1 MMTLPRSG
9 LRPPPPP
16 GGNASG
22 PAEPDPRRSLEGF
35 QSPTLHGS
43 APHHDIDMKH
53 FAGRRDALRVLLAS
67 LAATQLPVTAFG
79 ADYPDKPIHLLVPFP
94 PGGLTDVLGRMV
106 GERLR
111 KALMQPVVVENK
123 PGAGTLLGA
132 AAVAKAPPDGY
143 TLMVATSTTLGIS
156 PFLYENTPFK
166 ISDLTGVA
174 MLGDVTL
181 LLVTRPD
188 FPAANAAELVAAVR
202 AKPGGYNFASPGS
215 GTVHHLLIEML
226 KAQENLNVPH
236 VPYQGSGP
244 ALTDMMTGRID
255 FMLIDASIG
264 MPQVRANK
272 IKLLAIAASKRSA
285 LAPET
290 PTLNETY
297 PKLDLQ
303 AWQSIAA
310 PAGTPPAIV
319 AKLNA
324 EINRELATPEF
335 RAELSKVG
343 LEARPMGVVEFNE
356 MIRKDAPRWAELVK
370 LSGAKAN

>member
-1 MMTLPRSG
+1 M
-9 LRPPPPP
+9 
-16 GGNASG
+16 
-22 PAEPDPRRSLEGF
+22 
-35 QSPTLHGS
+35 PTS
-43 APHHDIDMKH
+43 EDMKH
-53 FAGRRDALRVLLAS
+53 FLDRRDALRLLFAS
-67 LAATQLPVTAFG
+67 LAATCVPPPAFA

-111 KALMQPVVVENK
+111 KALVQPVVIENK

-132 AAVAKAPPDGY
+132 GAVAKAPPDGY

-156 PFLYENTPFK
+156 PALYENTPFK

-343 LEARPMGVVEFNE
+343 LEARPMGVAEFNE

>member
-1 MMTLPRSG
+1 
-9 LRPPPPP
+9 
-16 GGNASG
+16 
-22 PAEPDPRRSLEGF
+22 
-35 QSPTLHGS
+35 
-43 APHHDIDMKH
+43 MKH
-53 FAGRRDALRVLLAS
+53 FPDRRDALRVFFAS
-67 LAATQLPVTAFG
+67 LAATQVPLAAFA

-111 KALMQPVVVENK
+111 KTLNQAVVVENK

-132 AAVAKAPPDGY
+132 GVVAKAPPDGY
-143 TLMVATSTTLGIS
+143 MLMVATSTTLGIS

-166 ISDLTGVA
+166 IGDLTGVA

-343 LEARPMGVVEFNE
+343 LEARPMGVAEFNE
-356 MIRKDAPRWAELVK
+356 MIRKDAPRWAELVR

>member
-1 MMTLPRSG
+1 M
-9 LRPPPPP
+9 
-16 GGNASG
+16 
-22 PAEPDPRRSLEGF
+22 
-35 QSPTLHGS
+35 
-43 APHHDIDMKH
+43 
-53 FAGRRDALRVLLAS
+53 
-67 LAATQLPVTAFG
+67 AFG

-111 KALMQPVVVENK
+111 KALMQPVVIENK

-132 AAVAKAPPDGY
+132 GAVAKAPPDGY

-166 ISDLTGVA
+166 IGDLTGVA

-343 LEARPMGVVEFNE
+343 LEARPMGVAEFNE

>member
-1 MMTLPRSG
+1 MTFPITRRHA
-9 LRPPPPP
+9 LR
-16 GGNASG
+16 A
-22 PAEPDPRRSLEGF
+22 ALV
-35 QSPTLHGS
+35 TLAGS
-43 APHHDIDMKH
+43 AWP
-53 FAGRRDALRVLLAS
+53 AL
-67 LAATQLPVTAFG
+67 G
-79 ADYPDKPIHLLVPFP
+79 ADYPDRPIHLLVPFP

-111 KALMQPVVVENK
+111 KALNQAVVVENK

-132 AAVAKAPPDGY
+132 GVVAKAPPDGY
-143 TLMVATSTTLGIS
+143 MLMVATSTTLGIS
-156 PFLYENTPFK
+156 PFLYEGTPFR

-188 FPAANAAELVAAVR
+188 FPASNAAELVAAVR

-226 KAQENLNVPH
+226 KAQENLQVPH

-272 IKLLAIAASKRSA
+272 IKLLAVAASKRSA
-285 LAPET
+285 LAPDT

-343 LEARPMGVVEFNE
+343 LEARPMGVGEFNE
-356 MIRKDAPRWAELVK
+356 MIRRDAPRWADLVK

>member
-1 MMTLPRSG
+1 
-9 LRPPPPP
+9 
-16 GGNASG
+16 
-22 PAEPDPRRSLEGF
+22 
-35 QSPTLHGS
+35 
-43 APHHDIDMKH
+43 
-53 FAGRRDALRVLLAS
+53 
-67 LAATQLPVTAFG
+67 
-79 ADYPDKPIHLLVPFP
+79 
-94 PGGLTDVLGRMV
+94 
-106 GERLR
+106 
-111 KALMQPVVVENK
+111 
-123 PGAGTLLGA
+123 
-132 AAVAKAPPDGY
+132 
-143 TLMVATSTTLGIS
+143 
-156 PFLYENTPFK
+156 
-166 ISDLTGVA
+166 

-181 LLVTRPD
+181 LLLTRPD

>member
-1 MMTLPRSG
+1 MPFPIT
-9 LRPPPPP
+9 
-16 GGNASG
+16 
-22 PAEPDPRRSLEGF
+22 
-35 QSPTLHGS
+35 
-43 APHHDIDMKH
+43 
-53 FAGRRDALRVLLAS
+53 RRDALRAALLS
-67 LAATQLPVTAFG
+67 LAGSAWPALG

-94 PGGLTDVLGRMV
+94 PGGLTDVLGRLV

-111 KALMQPVVVENK
+111 KALNQAVVVENK

-132 AAVAKAPPDGY
+132 GAVAKAPPDGY

-156 PFLYENTPFK
+156 PFLYENTPFR

-188 FPAANAAELVAAVR
+188 FPASNAAELVAAIR

-226 KAQENLNVPH
+226 KAQENLQVPH

-264 MPQVRANK
+264 MPQVRASK
-272 IKLLAIAASKRSA
+272 IKLLAVAASKRSG
-285 LAPET
+285 LAPDT

-343 LEARPMGVVEFNE
+343 LEARPMGVAEFNE